1 MDKMHGEAMN
11 LLRRVAETHH
21 RTPKETVIE
30 NMVQVGFSP
39 RDTVEY
45 RLTSQG
51 DILETMQRAV
61 NVFLRV
67 HHLYPTSVAVH
78 HTIAAYVEASEF
90 VLRAKG
96 PEDVLQRAVFLG
108 SDFVETPIRVEI
120 DDTLDTTTVAVR
132 WHIDIDDYR
141 EEMVAVLMRG
151 LRGGQ

>member
-11 LLRRVAETHH
+11 LLRRVAETGHQ
-21 RTPKETVIE
+21 TQKETVVE
-30 NMVQVGFSP
+30 TVLRLGFSP

-90 VLRAKG
+90 VLRAQG
-96 PEDVLQRAVFLG
+96 PEDALQRAVFLG
-108 SDFVETPIRVEI
+108 KDFVSTPIRVEI
-120 DDTLDTTTVAVR
+120 DDSLDTTMVAVR
-132 WHIDIDDYR
+132 WRIDIDDYR
-141 EEMVAVLMRG
+141 EEMIAVLMRG
-151 LRGGQ
+151 LRGAQ